1 VRIALVNNLRAGYN
15 RRRVSRLLA
24 LLERHPHVRRVE
36 TESAQALPEV
46 LAGLT
51 RDGVDLLVLNGG
63 DGTLQHTL
71 TALLSDPRAEKLPW
85 IAPLRGGR
93 TNMTAL
99 DLGMRR
105 DPIAALERILRA
117 ADADRLHEHRIARPV
132 LRIETSR
139 GGACQYGM
147 FFGAGMIR
155 RAVELTHS
163 VFPKGRSQGVF
174 GASLVTAALITKTL
188 ARPTR
193 GIMTPDKAQI
203 LIDGRSVSDG
213 EFYLIIASSLQRLF
227 LRMNPFW
234 GQGRE
239 PVRFTSIA
247 SRAKGFA
254 AAVPGI
260 VRGRPGAGVTAE
272 RGYSSVNA
280 ARIELRLD
288 CGFSV
293 DGEDFAAHAGE
304 RITISADRRVHFVG
318 A

>member
-1 VRIALVNNLRAGYN
+1 MRIAVLNNLRAGCN
-15 RRRVSRLLA
+15 RRQVARLLA
-24 LLERHPHVRRVE
+24 LLERHPQVRHVE
-36 TESAQALPEV
+36 TKSARALPEALSV
-46 LAGLT
+46 LT
-51 RDGVDLLVLNGG
+51 RDGVDLLILNGG

-71 TALLSDPRAEKLPW
+71 TTLLSDPSAEKLPW

-117 ADADRLHEHRIARPV
+117 AAADRLHEHRIARPV
-132 LRIETSR
+132 LRVESSR
-139 GGACQYGM
+139 AAACQYGM

-155 RAVELTHS
+155 RAIELTHRI
-163 VFPKGRSQGVF
+163 FPQGRSQGTF
-174 GASLVTAALITKTL
+174 GAGLVTAALIAKTL
-188 ARPTR
+188 ARPTQ

-203 LIDGRSVSDG
+203 LVDERSVSDG

-234 GQGRE
+234 GQE
-239 PVRFTSIA
+239 QEAVRFTSIA
-247 SRAKGFA
+247 SRAKSFA
-254 AAVPGI
+254 AAVPGV
-260 VRGRPGAGVTAE
+260 VRGRPGARFSAE
-272 RGYSSVNA
+272 SGYVSANA
-280 ARIELRLD
+280 ARVELRLD

-293 DGEDFAAHAGE
+293 DGEDFAAQADE
-304 RITISADRRVHFVG
+304 RITISADRRIHFVG